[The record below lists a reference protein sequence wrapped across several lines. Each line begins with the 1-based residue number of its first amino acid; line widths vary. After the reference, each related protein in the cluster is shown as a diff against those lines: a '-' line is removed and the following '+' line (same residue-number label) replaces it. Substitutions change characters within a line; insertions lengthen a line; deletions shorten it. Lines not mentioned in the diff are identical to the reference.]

1 MGVDRT
7 HTADRPPGGTTIR
20 LLVADDDARVRLALV
35 DLLTA
40 QEGVEVVA
48 VAGDAAEAI
57 TMAEAEMPDV
67 ALLDVRMPGGG
78 GVAAARGISATS
90 PRTRVLAFS
99 AFGDR
104 DSVAAMVEAGASGY
118 LVKSSTPDQLIAG
131 IRQAASGQTAL
142 SPEVAGHVVVEL
154 SSRLA
159 RERMR
164 SSRLADSEAMVRA
177 ALSGDVLTMVY
188 QPILDLATETVVG
201 YESLARFQVTP
212 PRSPDLWFADADL
225 CGLGGELELK
235 AVRAALTGSAGLDDA
250 YVAIN
255 LSPATLLSAQFMDE
269 LTRARGHDVL
279 VEVTEH
285 APIDDYAEIR
295 RVLDKMR
302 SLGVRLAVDDVGSGF
317 ASLRHIVELEPD
329 VIKADISL
337 VAGVEGSPKL
347 RAVIAALVTL
357 GREIGA
363 KLVAE
368 GIETPSQ
375 MAVLA
380 GLGVDLGQ
388 GYLLGRPG
396 PLPPRLSQVL
406 GSAA

>member
-1 MGVDRT
+1 MRRDRAEAPDP
-7 HTADRPPGGTTIR
+7 TARASLIR
-20 LLVADDDARVRLALV
+20 LLIADDDARVRLALV
-35 DLLTA
+35 DLLTVH
-40 QEGVEVVA
+40 EGLEVVA
-48 VAGDAAEAI
+48 VAGDADEAI
-57 TMAEAEMPDV
+57 KLAEVELPDV
-67 ALLDVRMPGGG
+67 ALVDVKMPGGG
-78 GVAAARGISATS
+78 GVAAARGINAVS
-90 PRTRVLAFS
+90 PRTSVLAFS

-104 DSVAAMVEAGASGY
+104 ESVAAMVEAGAHGY
-118 LVKSSTPDQLIAG
+118 LVKSSTPDQLLAG
-131 IRQAASGQTAL
+131 IRHAAAGDTAL

-159 RERMR
+159 RERIR
-164 SSRLADSEAMVRA
+164 LSRLSESERLVKSVLR
-177 ALSGDVLTMVY
+177 GDVLTMVY
-188 QPILDLATETVVG
+188 QPIVDLATSTVVG

-212 PRSPDLWFADADL
+212 PRSPDLWFADADA
-225 CGLGGELELK
+225 CGLGSQLELK
-235 AVRAALTGSAGLDDA
+235 AVRAALVGSARLDGA

-255 LSPATLLSAQFMDE
+255 LSPATLLSAQFME
-269 LTRARGHDVL
+269 EINRGRGHDVL

-285 APIDDYAEIR
+285 APIDDYGEIR
-295 RVLDKMR
+295 RVIDKMR
-302 SLGVRLAVDDVGSGF
+302 ALGVRLAVDDVGSGF

-337 VAGVEGSPKL
+337 VAGVEGTPKL

-357 GREIGA
+357 GRGIGA

-380 GLGVDLGQ
+380 GLGVELGQ

-396 PLPPRLSQVL
+396 PLPVEPDAPI
-406 GSAA
+406 G